1 MGLSLWITAK
11 RNKNKNRKIK
21 ETEGWGSS
29 ERLKDIHVFK
39 GNIAVGW
46 TTESLSLSVSLS
58 LSLCTQASAGVS
70 AMENTHLWITSPG
83 LFSPIWPTVCQGVRL
98 GGWSL
103 NTSSLWEG
111 RVPEGEVT
119 AAAAAA
125 VVVFVYSF
133 FAFTF
138 TFTSSGGA
146 PHPDAPSGGSE
157 RGLSCD
163 TFARLTGHGDRKT
176 DRRKER

>member
-1 MGLSLWITAK
+1 MNHWI
-11 RNKNKNRKIK
+11 
-21 ETEGWGSS
+21 
-29 ERLKDIHVFK
+29 
-39 GNIAVGW
+39 
-46 TTESLSLSVSLS
+46 SLSLCLS

-176 DRRKER
+176 DRRADGWGDRQIDDTLWGVLTVWQDATWVVSLTQCSKGKRV